1 MSSTFTSEIT
11 SAATSH
17 VLNTLSTLY
26 ANPPY
31 AVLREFITN
40 AIDAHRAAG
49 YDGPVEVEL
58 PTRDVPRL
66 VIRDHGNGMSRDTLV
81 NTYYNYGESSKRG
94 DDTSIGAFGFGS
106 KSAYSVSL
114 PGRYTVSQRAVSYRW
129 CPPSTAT
136 ESRSTN
142 WKRFPTFPTLNLE

>member
-66 VIRDHGNGMSRDTLV
+66 VIRDNGNGMSRDTLV
-81 NTYYNYGESSKRG
+81 NT
-94 DDTSIGAFGFGS
+94 
-106 KSAYSVSL
+106 
-114 PGRYTVSQRAVSYRW
+114 
-129 CPPSTAT
+129 
-136 ESRSTN
+136 
-142 WKRFPTFPTLNLE
+142 